1 MNRKRQG
8 LCCAVL
14 CLCTLAHAQSK
25 GGRWQFENDGLDT
38 AMWDTVDNNGT
49 LQNQAGFGSLPPLQE
64 GGAYL
69 WLDSTNVHDFFRVED
84 SNDLDFTNENVGISA
99 WIYPIV
105 FQRVH
110 FIVAKGDQL
119 PVPKTTNYSLRISE
133 TKNLEFLIRDA
144 RDRAQ
149 RVTSSFTIPLNQ
161 WTFVAAFY
169 DFNAKKV
176 YLWNNPTQAVD
187 TLSFDQAIFGN
198 DDPLTIGA
206 WFRSDL
212 ASPSS
217 NDFEGRIDDVRIS
230 GRLEDLFPTSTAVAR
245 GGAEELLPVPADL
258 HVLPNPIS
266 TRGANGAAT
275 VQFVSTLERVSS
287 IQVYNILGQKVFAAE
302 TNEATSP
309 FRFNWNLRDRNNQ
322 LLLTGIYFVRIANRD
337 RFVTKRFHVVR

>member
-1 MNRKRQG
+1 MHRLQQG
-8 LCCAVL
+8 LIFFSL
-14 CLCTLAHAQSK
+14 CLATLAHAQSK
-25 GGRWQFENDGLDT
+25 GGRWQFENFGLDS
-38 AMWDTVDNNGT
+38 AGWDAVDDNGT
-49 LQNQAGFGSLPPLQE
+49 LQNQAGFGALAPLQE

-84 SNDLDFTNENVGISA
+84 SNDLDFTDENVGISA

-110 FIVAKGDQL
+110 FIVTKGDQL

-149 RVTSSFTIPLNQ
+149 RVTSSFTIPLQQ
-161 WTFVAAFY
+161 WTFVAAYY

-176 YLWNNPTQAVD
+176 YLWNNPTQPVD
-187 TLSFDQAIFGN
+187 TLNFDQAIFGN
-198 DDPLTIGA
+198 DDPLAIGT
-206 WFRSDL
+206 WFRSDP
-212 ASPSS
+212 ASPST

-230 GRLEDLFPTSTAVAR
+230 GRMEDLFPTSTAVVR
-245 GGAEELLPVPADL
+245 GEDRKFLPLAADL

-266 TRGANGAAT
+266 ARGTSGSAT
-275 VQFVSTLERVSS
+275 VQFVSTLKQVSF
-287 IQVYNILGQKVFAAE
+287 IQIYNILGQQVFAAE
-302 TNEATSP
+302 ANEAASP
-309 FRFNWNLRDRNNQ
+309 FRFEWNLRDHNGQ

-337 RFVTKRFHVVR
+337 RFLTKRFHVVR